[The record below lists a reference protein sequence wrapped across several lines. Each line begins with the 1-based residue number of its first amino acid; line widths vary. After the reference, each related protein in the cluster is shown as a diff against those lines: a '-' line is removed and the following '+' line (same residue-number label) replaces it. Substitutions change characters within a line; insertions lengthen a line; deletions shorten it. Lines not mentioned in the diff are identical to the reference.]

1 MVAANPKSIKADL
14 LGAGMT
20 SQRTRN
26 RLIQRLREEGIQDA
40 KVLEAMQEMPRH
52 IFVDEALSSRAYEDT
67 ALPIGFG
74 QTLSQPYIV
83 ARMTEVLRE
92 GGRLQKVLEIGTGSG
107 YQTAILA
114 RLAGLVYTVERIRSL
129 LLQAQ
134 MRFNRLGFTNIRTK
148 CADGSW
154 GWPACGPYQGILVTA
169 APKEIPETL
178 LKQLT
183 IGGRMVI
190 PLGEAGV
197 QSLTVVTRTAQGFE
211 KKTMEQVSF
220 VPLVGKRFFGI
231 SS

>member
-1 MVAANPKSIKADL
+1 MVAANPQPIKADL
-14 LGAGMT
+14 LGTGMT

-26 RLIQRLREEGIQDA
+26 RLIQRLREEGIQDT
-40 KVLEAMQEMPRH
+40 KVLEAMREMPRH

-83 ARMTEVLRE
+83 ARMTEILRE
-92 GGRLQKVLEIGTGSG
+92 GGGLQKVLEIGTGSG

-197 QSLTVVTRTAQGFE
+197 QSLTVVTRTSQGFE
-211 KKTMEQVSF
+211 KKALEQVSF
-220 VPLVGKRFFGI
+220 VPLVEKRFFGVT
-231 SS
+231 S